1 MIEHNFKSLKQRI
14 QLMKYHLDVKEI
26 SLPIIQKNPSKII

>member
-14 QLMKYHLDVKEI
+14 QLIKYNLDVKETTM
-26 SLPIIQKNPSKII
+26 PIIQNNPSKII